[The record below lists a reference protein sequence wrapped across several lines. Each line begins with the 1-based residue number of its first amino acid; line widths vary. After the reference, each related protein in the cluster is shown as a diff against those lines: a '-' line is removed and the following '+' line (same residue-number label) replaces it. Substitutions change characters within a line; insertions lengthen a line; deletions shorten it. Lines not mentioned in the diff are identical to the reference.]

1 MSELEIIRHGQV
13 NGVTV
18 FFDTVEYR
26 TPHFHPEWE
35 LVWVTEGTLLLSSGQ
50 TEERY
55 EAGEL
60 CLLPPKRIHAYSAAD
75 REVTFLC
82 LQIAPQVFS
91 YVFPKLQALTTD
103 AFRPGAYLDGKDIE
117 EIRGSFKSLAKAYFS
132 EAPYMELS
140 SAEIC
145 SKILRLLLS
154 GMPVRPMSAEEVSSA
169 DKRNARLDRFV
180 RYVEERYTEKPSLE
194 EFARSEHCS
203 VSYMSRFLK
212 ANLNQ
217 SFQEYVTFVRFR
229 NACRMIDAGAAKM
242 IEVCEM
248 SGFSDYRYFSEC
260 FKKRCRMTPEEYRL
274 SRPAVDPAP
283 RAQSGASSERFYTP
297 EESRKLLESL

>member
-1 MSELEIIRHGQV
+1 MSELEIIRHGQI

-35 LVWVTEGTLLLSSGQ
+35 LVWVTGGTLLLSSGQ

-55 EAGEL
+55 ETGEL
-60 CLLPPKRIHAYSAAD
+60 CLLPPKRIHAYTAAD

-103 AFRPGAYLDGKDIE
+103 SFRPGRYLGKPE
-117 EIRGSFKSLAKAYFS
+117 LQQIRSSFRTLAEAYFS
-132 EAPYMELS
+132 EAPYAELS

-145 SKILRLLLS
+145 AKILRILLS
-154 GMPVRPMSAEEVSSA
+154 GMPVRPLSPEEVTSA

-180 RYVEERYTEKPSLE
+180 RYVEEHYADKPSLE
-194 EFARSEHCS
+194 EFAKAEHCS

-217 SFQEYVTFVRFR
+217 NFQEYVTFVRFR
-229 NACRMIDAGAAKM
+229 NACRLIEAGAARM

-260 FKKRCRMTPEEYRL
+260 FKRRCHMTPEEYRL
-274 SRPAVDPAP
+274 SRPAVSSGPAV
-283 RAQSGASSERFYTP
+283 RRGASSERFYTR
-297 EESRKLLESL
+297 EESRKLLETV